1 MPICKSTQHGMD
13 MREQG
18 VGGGGGGGQ
27 VGGQGEEAV
36 GFKIF
41 QHQAIVQTVHLR
53 GSILYVDFMFVIFDT
68 CPWKGLATGGKMLRP
83 SDTLAKTKMVAS
95 DSIRRKVVFSR
106 LLSRL

>member
-18 VGGGGGGGQ
+18 VGGGGWQ

-53 GSILYVDFMFVIFDT
+53 GSIF
-68 CPWKGLATGGKMLRP
+68 
-83 SDTLAKTKMVAS
+83 
-95 DSIRRKVVFSR
+95 
-106 LLSRL
+106 

>member
-36 GFKIF
+36 SFKIF

-53 GSILYVDFMFVIFDT
+53 GSILSLWVLCLSFSTPAHGKALPLVGK
-68 CPWKGLATGGKMLRP
+68 CQAPWTP
-83 SDTLAKTKMVAS
+83 
-95 DSIRRKVVFSR
+95 
-106 LLSRL
+106 